1 MFTIDREQV
10 SALRAAIKD
19 SSDLRPCIDEVKK
32 MIEIK
37 SAHLWRASA
46 GSCCFGPEF
55 ACAIDSEL
63 QILENTLR
71 HLESGNVTESVALLE
86 EYEELALKSA

>member
-1 MFTIDREQV
+1 MFIIDRERAA
-10 SALRAAIKD
+10 ALRAKIKN
-19 SSDLRPCIDEVKK
+19 SPDLRPCIEEVRK

-55 ACAIDSEL
+55 ARAIDAEV

-71 HLESGNVTESVALLE
+71 YLESGNVTESVLLLE
-86 EYEELALKSA
+86 EYEKLMLNPV